1 MRARLRL
8 CLVAIGAALSCAPPP
23 PVPDRPTGV
32 PSADFAHA
40 VELQRQGQH
49 WKSVAYFRAA
59 AEADPQRS
67 LLHIELG
74 KALHNATRE
83 MGFSGHG
90 VRFAVATSQQ
100 RARLRDEAL
109 AEMQR
114 AIDLEPDPQQR
125 AAMWAIRARALELY
139 GYVADARVGAGQA
152 LALQP
157 AGPYLRS
164 WIAELDRR
172 LRTGR

>member
-125 AAMWAIRARALELY
+125 AAMWAIRARAS
-139 GYVADARVGAGQA
+139 A
-152 LALQP
+152 
-157 AGPYLRS
+157 
-164 WIAELDRR
+164 
-172 LRTGR
+172 T

>member
-1 MRARLRL
+1 MRARLKPWI
-8 CLVAIGAALSCAPPP
+8 VVIAATLSCAPPAP
-23 PVPDRPTGV
+23 APDRPTGV
-32 PSADFAHA
+32 PSQDFARA
-40 VELQRQGQH
+40 VELQRQGLH
-49 WKSVAYFRAA
+49 LKSVAYFRAA
-59 AEADPQRS
+59 SEADPGRS
-67 LLHIELG
+67 LFHLELG

-90 VRFAVATSQQ
+90 VRFAAATSQQ

-114 AIDLEPDPQQR
+114 AIDLERDPRER
-125 AAMWAIRARALELY
+125 AVMWVVRARALELY
-139 GYVADARVGAGQA
+139 GYVADAREAADQV

-157 AGPYLRS
+157 SGPYLRS

-172 LRTGR
+172 LQTGR